1 MNETPQRESPP
12 DVSIVIVTFDVLP
25 QLRRCLQS
33 IPAALNGLRYELT
46 VVENGYGDGT
56 WEWLVGHEDVRAIR
70 GSPAIG
76 FGSAVN
82 KGLAGAKG
90 RFFLILNPDTLLPPA
105 GVAQLAA
112 NLDRDPGIGIVGPKL
127 VRSTGELDRASR
139 RSFPTP
145 VTALTRMLRLDA
157 VFPGKP
163 IFGGYNLLHLDPDR
177 ACDVDAVAGAFMFI
191 RGEVFRSLGG
201 FDEGFWMYGED
212 LDLCYRTHQLGWRVR
227 YAPEVEVLHEKGASS
242 SRRRLKT
249 RYEFYRAM
257 ARFYRKHQA
266 PRQNPALNM
275 AVLAAIFALGSA
287 GVGKEIVRYAA
298 RLATG
303 SNLDS

>member
-1 MNETPQRESPP
+1 MSDTPAAGNRP

-25 QLRRCLQS
+25 RLRRCLHS
-33 IPAALNGLRYELT
+33 IPAALDGLRYEVT

-56 WEWLVGHEDVRAIR
+56 WEWLAGLEDVRAIR

-82 KGLAGAKG
+82 KGLMGADG
-90 RFFLILNPDTLLPPA
+90 RYFLILNPDTLLPPE
-105 GVAQLAA
+105 GVARLVAVMA
-112 NLDRDPGIGIVGPKL
+112 RDADIGIAGPKL
-127 VRSTGELDRASR
+127 VLSNGELDRASR

-145 VTALTRMLRLDA
+145 LTALTRMLRLDA

-177 ACDVDAVAGAFMFI
+177 ACDVDAVAGAFVFI
-191 RGEVFRSLGG
+191 RSEIFRSLGG

-212 LDLCYRTHQLGWRVR
+212 LDLCYRAQQSGWRVR
-227 YAPEVEVLHEKGASS
+227 YEPEVEVLHEKGASS
-242 SRRRLKT
+242 SRRRLRT

-266 PRQNPALNM
+266 PRRNPALNL
-275 AVLAAIFALGSA
+275 AVFTAIFALGLA

-298 RLATG
+298 RFATG
-303 SNLDS
+303 SSLDS

>member
-1 MNETPQRESPP
+1 MSETRTAGNRP
-12 DVSIVIVTFDVLP
+12 DVSIVVVTFDVLSR
-25 QLRRCLQS
+25 LRRCLQS
-33 IPAALNGLRYELT
+33 IPAALEGLRYEVT

-56 WEWLVGHEDVRAIR
+56 WEWLAGLENVRAIR

-82 KGLAGAKG
+82 KGLMEADG
-90 RFFLILNPDTLLPPA
+90 RYFLILNPDTLLPPE
-105 GVAQLAA
+105 GVARLEAVMA
-112 NLDRDPGIGIVGPKL
+112 RSPDIGIVGPKL
-127 VRSTGELDRASR
+127 VLSTGDLDRASR

-145 VTALTRMLRLDA
+145 LTALTRMLRLDA
-157 VFPGKP
+157 AFPGKP
-163 IFGGYNLLHLDPDR
+163 AFGAYNLLHLDPDR
-177 ACDVDAVAGAFMFI
+177 ACDVDAVAGAFLFI
-191 RGEVFRSLGG
+191 RSEIFRSLGG

-212 LDLCYRTHQLGWRVR
+212 LDLCYRANQSGWRVR
-227 YAPEVEVLHEKGASS
+227 YEPEVEVLHEKGASS
-242 SRRRLKT
+242 SRRRLRT

-266 PRQNPALNM
+266 PRRNRALNL
-275 AVLAAIFALGSA
+275 AVLTAIFALGSA

-303 SNLDS
+303 SSLDS